1 MGELKMKKTIIATAL
16 LSTVVVSSFAGVAS
30 AAEVGTATTKGS
42 VQFKTPGDEEE
53 GKVIKPGEDEEE
65 ILPDPDG
72 GGGSSKG
79 ALRIQHAPAF
89 KFGIV
94 DNVNGTKKY
103 PAQMEA
109 YTKPN
114 DADPAKKYYMPNF
127 VQVTD
132 ERGDITKGW
141 TLSVTGDGFKNGT
154 DELKQTKILLNEQ
167 KHTNTVFDFQTPATD
182 LTTILDG
189 FDAKGTAISTDGKT
203 SVEILKTKAGK
214 STTGSQ
220 TSSVF
225 NTSYDKATEYAET
238 DRNAGVELQKGNLD
252 IIEVGKV
259 YESTLTWTLSE
270 AL

>member
-1 MGELKMKKTIIATAL
+1 MKKTIIATVL
-16 LSTVVVSSFAGVAS
+16 LSTVVLSSFAGVAS
-30 AAEVGTATTKGS
+30 AAGGTAATKGS
-42 VQFKTPGDEEE
+42 VQFKTPSDDEE
-53 GKVIKPGEDEEE
+53 GKVIKPGEEEDE
-65 ILPDPDG
+65 IIPDVDG
-72 GGGSSKG
+72 GGGSSTG

-89 KFGIV
+89 KFGTV

-114 DADPAKKYYMPNF
+114 SVDPAQKHYIPNF

-141 TLSVTGDGFKNGT
+141 TLSVSGDVFKNAT
-154 DELKQTKILLNEQ
+154 ASKELSQTKILLNEQ
-167 KHTNTVFDFQTPATD
+167 KQTNTVFDFQTPATD

-189 FDAKGTAISTDGKT
+189 FDATGVAIPTDGKT
-203 SVEILKTKAGK
+203 SVEILKTKTGK

-220 TSSVF
+220 TSTVF
-225 NTSYDKATEYAET
+225 NASYAKDTEYAAT
-238 DRNAGVELQKGNLD
+238 DMNAGVELQKGNLD